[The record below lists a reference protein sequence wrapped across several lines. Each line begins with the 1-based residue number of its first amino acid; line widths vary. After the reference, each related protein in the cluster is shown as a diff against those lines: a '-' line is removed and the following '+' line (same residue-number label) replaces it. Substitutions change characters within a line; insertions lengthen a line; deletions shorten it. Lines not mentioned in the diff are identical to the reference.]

1 MDLNSKITNKAAL
14 IWAIAD
20 KITGVYKPHEYG
32 KVILPLT
39 VIKRFDSILEETNP
53 MFWQPMKNAATW
65 ITI

>member
-39 VIKRFDSILEETNP
+39 VIKRFDSILEMTARKLKIARMIP
-53 MFWQPMKNAATW
+53 T
-65 ITI
+65 

>member
-39 VIKRFDSILEETNP
+39 VIKRFDSILEMTARKLKMTRMIP
-53 MFWQPMKNAATW
+53 T
-65 ITI
+65 